1 MTLNTAPTVAA
12 GLTGATWTT
21 ERLLRESARRPLSEG
36 APMIDEPDD
45 DQHVEILQSE
55 RWLQASPNARLAIYG
70 LILFALDIGVTIAMK
85 WIDQPVFDGQIYRYP
100 SHAWY
105 GEFLLAFVGISLLVG
120 YLAAPTI
127 IIFAAYRAIRDR
139 GIERI

>member
-1 MTLNTAPTVAA
+1 
-12 GLTGATWTT
+12 
-21 ERLLRESARRPLSEG
+21 
-36 APMIDEPDD
+36 MIDEPDD

-55 RWLQASPNARLAIYG
+55 RWLQGSPNARLAIYG
-70 LILFALDIGVTIAMK
+70 LILFALDIGVMIAMK

-105 GEFLLAFVGISLLVG
+105 GEFLLAFVGMSLLVG
-120 YLAAPTI
+120 FLAAPTI